1 MVGLILGVVAMEL
14 FPQIIIGSSSTSRW
28 EHLLSIG
35 VGFLLAIALINALNE
50 VIKRF
55 EDRSDLISSSPLIP
69 YQ

>member
-55 EDRSDLISSSPLIP
+55 EDRSDLISCSPP
-69 YQ
+69 SHHQ